1 MVINN
6 VINKRVDS
14 TGSIRLF
21 FQVEAEH
28 GYSAGIIKFEIRDL
42 NNAVIAEHRRRLV
55 SVKGFYRGHFFF
67 DITADQFEKFTWFK
81 WTFTN
86 FGLKTKTGGDVKSDK
101 FEDLTDVGMIGR
113 NEKILEGVL
122 K

>member
-1 MVINN
+1 MIINN
-6 VINKRVDS
+6 VINKRVES
-14 TGSIRLF
+14 NGFIRLF
-21 FQVEAEH
+21 FQVEADK
-28 GYSAGIIKFEIRDL
+28 GYSAGIITFEIRDL

-55 SVKGFYRGHFFF
+55 AAKGFYRGHFFF
-67 DITADQFEKFTWFK
+67 DITVDQFEKFTWFK

-86 FGLKTKTGGDVKSDK
+86 FSLKSKSGGDVKAEK
-101 FEDLTDVGMIGR
+101 FEDLTDVGMIGK